1 MKRLKLIARLLKLVS
16 GFKKIILLAVING
29 IIGHFCAIGISI
41 FISLAIVKYL
51 RYNIAIS
58 YFWLFFIAISLGV
71 LRGVLRYFEQYS
83 NHYIAFKILHCIRHI
98 IFEKL
103 RQLGIIN
110 IEQRQK
116 GDLSSQVT
124 SDVET
129 LEVFYA
135 HTISPVLIAL
145 FVNGGVSIFLSIF
158 VNIYLG
164 IAVFLIYII
173 IGVILPLILY
183 KSSHRSGAIYREDLA
198 AFNSFYLDSIA
209 GRRDIL
215 YNQRQSDF
223 IQNEHDITLKL
234 QKHLVKNVKLVAN
247 TKGLVNLMIFIGCA
261 FLLMISYFLTFNN
274 LLNPYLVIV
283 LVITY
288 LSSFAPITA
297 LANLPSNL
305 NQTFA
310 SAKRLFNLLDEKVV
324 IDNATKE
331 INDFNSLQLKNVNFS
346 YTTKPILKDINLSL
360 KKGDFI
366 AIKGP
371 SGIGK
376 STILKLLMKFY
387 PYNGSIKL
395 NDLELSDI
403 TKESLYKSVTIFNQ
417 TTYLFNDTIRNNLLI
432 ANEDAT
438 DSDMFKALEKAS
450 LSDFILNLKDGLDT
464 VIKEDSDNI
473 SLGEKQRL
481 GLARVFLRKPRLLL
495 LDEPTSNIDALN
507 ESIILN
513 SLKKHQDDMTIILI
527 SHKESSLKIANKIY
541 SLKDGVLYD

>member
-51 RYNIAIS
+51 GYNIAIS

-145 FVNGGVSIFLSIF
+145 FVNGGISIFLSIF

-234 QKHLVKNVKLVAN
+234 QKHLVKNAKLVAN

-346 YTTKPILKDINLSL
+346 YTAKPILKDINISL

-438 DSDMFKALEKAS
+438 DSDIFKALEKAS

-481 GLARVFLRKPRLLL
+481 GLARVFLRKPKLLL

>member
-16 GFKKIILLAVING
+16 EFKKIILLAVING

-51 RYNIAIS
+51 GYNIAIS

-145 FVNGGVSIFLSIF
+145 FVNGGISIFLSIF

-387 PYNGSIKL
+387 SYNGSIKL

-481 GLARVFLRKPRLLL
+481 GLARVFLRKPKLLL

>member
-16 GFKKIILLAVING
+16 GFKQIILIAVING

-51 RYNIAIS
+51 GYNMAIS

-234 QKHLVKNVKLVAN
+234 QKHLVKNAKLVAN

-346 YTTKPILKDINLSL
+346 YTAKPILKDINLSL

-387 PYNGSIKL
+387 PYNGSIKV

-450 LSDFILNLKDGLDT
+450 LSDFILNLNDGLDT

-481 GLARVFLRKPRLLL
+481 GLARVFLRKPKLLL

>member
-16 GFKKIILLAVING
+16 GFKKIILIAVING

-51 RYNIAIS
+51 GYNIAIS

-164 IAVFLIYII
+164 LAVFLIYII

-387 PYNGSIKL
+387 SYNGSIKL

-481 GLARVFLRKPRLLL
+481 GLARVFLRKPKLLL

>member
-16 GFKKIILLAVING
+16 GFKQIILIAVING

-51 RYNIAIS
+51 GYNIAIS

-164 IAVFLIYII
+164 LAVFLIYII

-183 KSSHRSGAIYREDLA
+183 KSSHRSGSIYREDLA

-209 GRRDIL
+209 GRKDIL

-234 QKHLVKNVKLVAN
+234 QRHLVKNAKLVAN

-331 INDFNSLQLKNVNFS
+331 VNDFNSLQLKNVNFS
-346 YTTKPILKDINLSL
+346 YTAKPILKDINLSL

-387 PYNGSIKL
+387 PYNGSIKV

-438 DSDMFKALEKAS
+438 DSDMLKALEKAS
-450 LSDFILNLKDGLDT
+450 LSGFILNLKDGLDT

-481 GLARVFLRKPRLLL
+481 GLARVFLRKPKLLL

>member
-51 RYNIAIS
+51 GYNIAIS

-145 FVNGGVSIFLSIF
+145 FVNGGISIFLSIF

-234 QKHLVKNVKLVAN
+234 QKHLVKNAKLVAN

-395 NDLELSDI
+395 NDLEFSDI

-481 GLARVFLRKPRLLL
+481 GLARVFLRKPKLLL

>member
-51 RYNIAIS
+51 GYNIAIS

-145 FVNGGVSIFLSIF
+145 FVNGGISIFLSIF

-234 QKHLVKNVKLVAN
+234 QKHLVKNAKLVAN

-310 SAKRLFNLLDEKVV
+310 SAKRLFNLLDDKVV

-331 INDFNSLQLKNVNFS
+331 INDFNSLQLKNINFS
-346 YTTKPILKDINLSL
+346 YTAKPILKDINLSL

-438 DSDMFKALEKAS
+438 DSDMLKALEKAS
-450 LSDFILNLKDGLDT
+450 LSGFILNLKDGLDT

-481 GLARVFLRKPRLLL
+481 GLARVFLRKPKLLL

>member
-16 GFKKIILLAVING
+16 GFKKIILIAVING

-51 RYNIAIS
+51 GYNIAIS

-135 HTISPVLIAL
+135 HTISPVLITL

-158 VNIYLG
+158 INIYLG

-234 QKHLVKNVKLVAN
+234 QKHLVKNAKLVAN

-310 SAKRLFNLLDEKVV
+310 SAKRLFNLLDDKVV

-331 INDFNSLQLKNVNFS
+331 VNDFNSLQLKNVNFS
-346 YTTKPILKDINLSL
+346 YTAKPILKDINLSL

-387 PYNGSIKL
+387 PYNGSIKV

-438 DSDMFKALEKAS
+438 DSDMLKALEKAS

>member
-16 GFKKIILLAVING
+16 GFKQIILIAVING

-51 RYNIAIS
+51 GYNIAIS

-145 FVNGGVSIFLSIF
+145 FVNGGISIFLSIF

-387 PYNGSIKL
+387 SYNGSIKL

-481 GLARVFLRKPRLLL
+481 GLARVFLRKPKLLL

>member
-16 GFKKIILLAVING
+16 GFKQIILIAVING

-51 RYNIAIS
+51 GYNIAIS

-145 FVNGGVSIFLSIF
+145 FVNGGISIFLSIF

-346 YTTKPILKDINLSL
+346 YTAKPILKDINLSL

-387 PYNGSIKL
+387 SYNGSIKL

-481 GLARVFLRKPRLLL
+481 GLARVFLRKPKLLL

>member
-16 GFKKIILLAVING
+16 GFKQIILIAVING

-51 RYNIAIS
+51 GYNIAIS

-164 IAVFLIYII
+164 LAVFLIYII

-234 QKHLVKNVKLVAN
+234 QKHLVKNAKLVAN

-346 YTTKPILKDINLSL
+346 YTAKPILKDINLSL

-387 PYNGSIKL
+387 SYNGSIKL

-481 GLARVFLRKPRLLL
+481 GLARVFLRKPKLLL

>member
-51 RYNIAIS
+51 GYNIAIS

-145 FVNGGVSIFLSIF
+145 FVNGGISIFLSIF

-234 QKHLVKNVKLVAN
+234 QKHLVKNAKLVAN

-346 YTTKPILKDINLSL
+346 YTAKPILKDINLSL

-387 PYNGSIKL
+387 PYNESIKL

-481 GLARVFLRKPRLLL
+481 GLARVFLRKPKLLL

>member
-16 GFKKIILLAVING
+16 GFKKIILIAVING

-51 RYNIAIS
+51 GYNMAIS

-145 FVNGGVSIFLSIF
+145 FVNGGISIFLSIF

-234 QKHLVKNVKLVAN
+234 QKHLVKNAKLVAN

-331 INDFNSLQLKNVNFS
+331 VNDFNSLQLKNVNFS
-346 YTTKPILKDINLSL
+346 YTAKPILKDINLSL

-387 PYNGSIKL
+387 PYNGSIKV

-438 DSDMFKALEKAS
+438 DSDMLKALEKAS
-450 LSDFILNLKDGLDT
+450 LSGFILNLKDGLDT

-481 GLARVFLRKPRLLL
+481 GLARVFLRKPKLLL

>member
-51 RYNIAIS
+51 GYNIAIS

-234 QKHLVKNVKLVAN
+234 QKHLVKNAKLVAN

-346 YTTKPILKDINLSL
+346 YTAKPILKDINLSL

-387 PYNGSIKL
+387 SYNGSIKL

-481 GLARVFLRKPRLLL
+481 GLARVFLRKPKLL

>member
-16 GFKKIILLAVING
+16 GFKQIILIAVING

-51 RYNIAIS
+51 GYNIAIS

-110 IEQRQK
+110 IERRQK

-164 IAVFLIYII
+164 LAVFLIYII

-387 PYNGSIKL
+387 SYNGSIKL

-481 GLARVFLRKPRLLL
+481 GLARVFLRKPKLLL

>member
-51 RYNIAIS
+51 GYNIAIS

-145 FVNGGVSIFLSIF
+145 FVNGGISIFLSIF

-234 QKHLVKNVKLVAN
+234 QKHLVKNAKLVAN

-346 YTTKPILKDINLSL
+346 YTAKPILKDINLSL

-481 GLARVFLRKPRLLL
+481 GLARVFLRKPKLLL

-527 SHKESSLKIANKIY
+527 SHKESSLKITNKIY

>member
-51 RYNIAIS
+51 GYNIAIS

-234 QKHLVKNVKLVAN
+234 QKHLVKNAKLVAN

-331 INDFNSLQLKNVNFS
+331 VNDFNYLQLKNVNFS
-346 YTTKPILKDINLSL
+346 YTAKPILKDINLSL

-387 PYNGSIKL
+387 PYNGSIKV

-438 DSDMFKALEKAS
+438 DSDMLKALEKAS
-450 LSDFILNLKDGLDT
+450 LSGFISNLKDGLDT

-481 GLARVFLRKPRLLL
+481 GLARVFLRKPKLLL

>member
-51 RYNIAIS
+51 GYNIAIS

-234 QKHLVKNVKLVAN
+234 QKHLVKNAKLVAN

-346 YTTKPILKDINLSL
+346 YTAKPILKDINLSL

-387 PYNGSIKL
+387 SYNGSIKL

-481 GLARVFLRKPRLLL
+481 GLARVFLRKPKLLL

>member
-16 GFKKIILLAVING
+16 EFKKIILLAVING

-51 RYNIAIS
+51 GYNIAIS

-145 FVNGGVSIFLSIF
+145 FVNGGISIFLSIF

-234 QKHLVKNVKLVAN
+234 QKHLVKNAKLVAN

-346 YTTKPILKDINLSL
+346 YTAKPILKDINLSL

-387 PYNGSIKL
+387 SYNGSIKL

-481 GLARVFLRKPRLLL
+481 GLARVFLRKPKLLL

>member
-16 GFKKIILLAVING
+16 GFKQIILIAVING

-51 RYNIAIS
+51 GYNIAIS

-164 IAVFLIYII
+164 LAVFLIYII

-234 QKHLVKNVKLVAN
+234 QKHLVKNAKLVAN

-288 LSSFAPITA
+288 LSSFAFITA
-297 LANLPSNL
+297 LVNLLSNL
-305 NQTFA
+305 TQTFA
-310 SAKRLFNLLDEKVV
+310 IAKRLFNLLDEKVV

-331 INDFNSLQLKNVNFS
+331 VNDFNSLQLKNVNFS
-346 YTTKPILKDINLSL
+346 YTAKPILKDINLSL

-387 PYNGSIKL
+387 PYNGSIKV

-438 DSDMFKALEKAS
+438 DSDMLKALEKAS

-481 GLARVFLRKPRLLL
+481 GLARVFLRKPKLLL

>member
-16 GFKKIILLAVING
+16 GFKQIILIAVING

-51 RYNIAIS
+51 GYNIAIS

-164 IAVFLIYII
+164 LAVFLIYII

-183 KSSHRSGAIYREDLA
+183 KSSHRSGAIYRDDLA

-223 IQNEHDITLKL
+223 IQNEQDITLKL
-234 QKHLVKNVKLVAN
+234 QKHLVKNAKLVAN

-331 INDFNSLQLKNVNFS
+331 VNDFNSLQLKNVNFS
-346 YTTKPILKDINLSL
+346 YTAKPILKDINLSL

-387 PYNGSIKL
+387 PYNGSIKV

-438 DSDMFKALEKAS
+438 DSDMLKALEKAS
-450 LSDFILNLKDGLDT
+450 LSGFILNLKDGLDT

-481 GLARVFLRKPRLLL
+481 GLARVFLRKPKLLL

>member
-16 GFKKIILLAVING
+16 EFKKIILLAVING

-51 RYNIAIS
+51 GYNIAIS

-145 FVNGGVSIFLSIF
+145 FVNGGISIFLSIF

-310 SAKRLFNLLDEKVV
+310 SAKRLFNLLDDKVV

-346 YTTKPILKDINLSL
+346 YTAKPILKDINLSL
-360 KKGDFI
+360 KKGDFL

-387 PYNGSIKL
+387 PYNGSIKV

-438 DSDMFKALEKAS
+438 DSDMLKALEKAS

-481 GLARVFLRKPRLLL
+481 GLARVFLRKPKLLL

>member
-51 RYNIAIS
+51 GYNIAIS

-376 STILKLLMKFY
+376 STILKLFMKFY
-387 PYNGSIKL
+387 SYNGSIKL

-481 GLARVFLRKPRLLL
+481 GLARVFLRKPKLLL

>member
-16 GFKKIILLAVING
+16 GFKQIILIAVING

-51 RYNIAIS
+51 GYNIVIS

-183 KSSHRSGAIYREDLA
+183 KSTHRSGAIYREDLA

-234 QKHLVKNVKLVAN
+234 QKHLVKNAKLVAN

-331 INDFNSLQLKNVNFS
+331 VNDFNSLQLKNVNFS
-346 YTTKPILKDINLSL
+346 YTAKPILKDINLSL

-387 PYNGSIKL
+387 PYNGSIKV

-438 DSDMFKALEKAS
+438 DSDMLKALEKAS

-481 GLARVFLRKPRLLL
+481 GLARVFLRKPKLLL

>member
-16 GFKKIILLAVING
+16 EFKKIILLAVING

-51 RYNIAIS
+51 GYNIAIS

-145 FVNGGVSIFLSIF
+145 FVNGGISIFLSIF

-234 QKHLVKNVKLVAN
+234 QKHLVKNAKLVAN

-387 PYNGSIKL
+387 SYNGSIKL

-481 GLARVFLRKPRLLL
+481 GLARVFLRKPKLLL

>member
-51 RYNIAIS
+51 GYNIAIS

-234 QKHLVKNVKLVAN
+234 QKHLVKNAKLVAN

-387 PYNGSIKL
+387 SYNGSIKL

-481 GLARVFLRKPRLLL
+481 GLARVFLRKPKLLL

>member
-51 RYNIAIS
+51 GYNIAIS

-145 FVNGGVSIFLSIF
+145 FVNGGISIFLSIF

-346 YTTKPILKDINLSL
+346 YTAKPILKDINLSL

-438 DSDMFKALEKAS
+438 DSDMLNALEKAS

-481 GLARVFLRKPRLLL
+481 GLARVFLRKPKLLL

>member
-16 GFKKIILLAVING
+16 GFKQIILIAVING

-51 RYNIAIS
+51 GYNIAIS

-145 FVNGGVSIFLSIF
+145 FVNGGISIFLSIF

-234 QKHLVKNVKLVAN
+234 QKHLVKNAKLVAN

-331 INDFNSLQLKNVNFS
+331 INDFNSLQLKDVNFS

-387 PYNGSIKL
+387 SYNGSIKL

-481 GLARVFLRKPRLLL
+481 GLARVFLRKPKLLL

>member
-16 GFKKIILLAVING
+16 EFKKIILLAVING

-51 RYNIAIS
+51 GYNIAIS

-145 FVNGGVSIFLSIF
+145 FVNGGVSVFLSIF
-158 VNIYLG
+158 INIYLG

-331 INDFNSLQLKNVNFS
+331 VNDFNSLQLKNVNFS

-403 TKESLYKSVTIFNQ
+403 TKEYLYKSVTIFNQ

-481 GLARVFLRKPRLLL
+481 GLARVFLRKPKLLL

>member
-51 RYNIAIS
+51 GYNIAIS

-234 QKHLVKNVKLVAN
+234 QKHLVKNAKLVAN

-376 STILKLLMKFY
+376 STILKLFMKFY
-387 PYNGSIKL
+387 SYNGSIKL

-481 GLARVFLRKPRLLL
+481 GLARVFLRKPKLLL

>member
-51 RYNIAIS
+51 GYNIAIS

-145 FVNGGVSIFLSIF
+145 FVNGGISIFLSIF

-234 QKHLVKNVKLVAN
+234 QKHLVKNAKLVAN

-387 PYNGSIKL
+387 SYNGSIKL

-481 GLARVFLRKPRLLL
+481 GLARVFLRKPKLLL

>member
-51 RYNIAIS
+51 GYNMAIS

-346 YTTKPILKDINLSL
+346 YTAKPILKDINLSL

-387 PYNGSIKL
+387 PYNGSIKV

-438 DSDMFKALEKAS
+438 DSDMLKVLEKAS

>member
-16 GFKKIILLAVING
+16 EFKKIILLAVING

-51 RYNIAIS
+51 GYNIAIS

-145 FVNGGVSIFLSIF
+145 FVNGGISIFLSIF

-346 YTTKPILKDINLSL
+346 YTAKPILKDINLSL

-387 PYNGSIKL
+387 SYNGSIKL

-481 GLARVFLRKPRLLL
+481 GLARVFLRKPKLLL

>member
-16 GFKKIILLAVING
+16 GFKQIILIAVING

-51 RYNIAIS
+51 GYNIAIS

-164 IAVFLIYII
+164 LAVFLIYII

-234 QKHLVKNVKLVAN
+234 QKHLVKNAKLVAN

-310 SAKRLFNLLDEKVV
+310 SAKRLFNLLDDKVV

-346 YTTKPILKDINLSL
+346 YTAKPILKDINLSL

-387 PYNGSIKL
+387 PYNGSIKV

-438 DSDMFKALEKAS
+438 DSDMLKALEKAS

-481 GLARVFLRKPRLLL
+481 GLARVFLRKPKLLL

>member
-16 GFKKIILLAVING
+16 EFKKIILLAVING

-51 RYNIAIS
+51 GYNIAIS

-145 FVNGGVSIFLSIF
+145 FVNGGISIFLSIF

-387 PYNGSIKL
+387 SYNGSIKL

-438 DSDMFKALEKAS
+438 DSDMLKALEKAS
-450 LSDFILNLKDGLDT
+450 LSGFILNLKDGLDT

-481 GLARVFLRKPRLLL
+481 GLARVFLRKPKLLL

>member
-16 GFKKIILLAVING
+16 GFKQIILIAVING

-51 RYNIAIS
+51 GYNIAIS

-223 IQNEHDITLKL
+223 IQNEQDITLKL
-234 QKHLVKNVKLVAN
+234 QKHLVKNAKLVAN
-247 TKGLVNLMIFIGCA
+247 TKGLVNLMIFIGCV

-331 INDFNSLQLKNVNFS
+331 VNDFNSLQLKNVNFS
-346 YTTKPILKDINLSL
+346 YTAKPILKDINLSL

-387 PYNGSIKL
+387 PYNGSIKV

-438 DSDMFKALEKAS
+438 DSDMLKALEKAS

-481 GLARVFLRKPRLLL
+481 GLARVFLRKPKLLL

>member
-51 RYNIAIS
+51 GYNIAIS

-145 FVNGGVSIFLSIF
+145 FVNGGISIFLSIF

-346 YTTKPILKDINLSL
+346 YTAKPILKDINISL

-481 GLARVFLRKPRLLL
+481 GLARVFLRKPKLLL

-541 SLKDGVLYD
+541 SLKDGLLYD